1 MGQSIFNHN
10 LFNLPRH
17 GYFMPVLQVALDFMI
32 LERAIKAA
40 EEAIRGGADWLEAGT
55 PLIKSEGMKAIR
67 ELKRRFHRITVA
79 DLKTMD
85 VGRVEV
91 EMAAKSGADIITV
104 LGVADDSTIEDSIKA
119 ARKYGAKIMVDLL
132 NHPEPVKRAKEVEKL
147 GADYICVHV
156 GVDQQMLGKNPLE
169 VLRDVARN
177 VEIPVA
183 AAGGINSESAAD
195 VVNAGAEIVI
205 VGGAIIKAPDV
216 EDATVIL

>member
-17 GYFMPVLQVALDFMI
+17 GYFMAVLQVALDFMI

-132 NHPEPVKRAKEVEKL
+132 NHL
-147 GADYICVHV
+147 
-156 GVDQQMLGKNPLE
+156 
-169 VLRDVARN
+169 
-177 VEIPVA
+177 
-183 AAGGINSESAAD
+183 
-195 VVNAGAEIVI
+195 
-205 VGGAIIKAPDV
+205 
-216 EDATVIL
+216 